1 MKGSAGAFQEN
12 AMPYCGTVT
21 REEIEAAK
29 QAYERAQ
36 QALVHTSEVL
46 RRSREVLGQSFK
58 ILGINPDQE
67 STQE

>member
-1 MKGSAGAFQEN
+1 MKGYAGAFQED
-12 AMPYCGTVT
+12 AMPYYSTVT

-46 RRSREVLGQSFK
+46 QRSREVLAQSFK